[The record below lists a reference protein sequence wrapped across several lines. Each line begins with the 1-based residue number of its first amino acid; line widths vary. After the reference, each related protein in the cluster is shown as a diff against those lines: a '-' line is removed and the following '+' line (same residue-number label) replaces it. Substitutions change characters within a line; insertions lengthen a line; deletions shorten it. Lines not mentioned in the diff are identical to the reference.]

1 MIAVHAISPQNEM
14 RVAERLRDLIESAW
28 PGVSANPRDRVDIL
42 VGVRTPVDVDILV
55 IVDLDKPR
63 ELPSQRRRLGGS
75 SSSATVQ
82 TAIIAIEV
90 KQLDADRFDRIGN
103 QWFARYD
110 GNREDRSVSVQVR
123 ESALGVLK
131 FARQSGCTPFIF
143 SAAWLTEVDNALL
156 EEAEPIVL
164 GRETTWFTILDCAM
178 QQNAT
183 LGQPATQE
191 MSVAARVVRE
201 RLLNRRKES
210 NRDLVRFRRLSQSL
224 ASGST
229 VDGLLPLAGS
239 AQIRLIGRGGS
250 GKTTSLALLAVRLAE
265 AGDRV
270 LILTFHRTLRSD
282 IAHLIDALKRPAG
295 IPDSRIQVETTMSF
309 LLSALTALGVPIPM
323 TDNAPNYSALDEL
336 LDETRV
342 LLKGTTE
349 AADGDIAQLRLQH
362 PERFAWDHV
371 FIDEAQDC
379 SDSERDFIRALYGHR
394 RLVLADGVDQLV
406 RRQIACDWNLG
417 VPEAER
423 ITHRLDRSL
432 RMFRNVATFANCFA
446 RAADFA
452 SWRITP
458 SEDLPGG
465 RIIIAIGDVVTPD
478 VFRAIVRAAAKNRA
492 DAVDCLVC
500 VPPKT
505 GDDQRRSDVLAA
517 ALEAGIPVWDGTIA
531 ETRASANAG
540 NDALRLVRYES
551 CRGLEG
557 WITLA
562 LDVDDFAKNKIK
574 HPNLNPK
581 DPDVAPEIVADR
593 WMLIPLTRA
602 VHTLILTLRDQNS
615 RMAELLREATDDPAM
630 PRGVVEWV
638 DAAQLSAVLA
648 PEGVVA

>member
-14 RVAERLRDLIESAW
+14 RVAERLRDLIETAW
-28 PGVSANPRDRVDIL
+28 PGVGSSSRDRVDIL

-63 ELPSQRRRLGGS
+63 NLPSQRRRLGGS
-75 SSSATVQ
+75 SAPAVVQ

-110 GNREDRSVSVQVR
+110 GIREERSVSVQVR
-123 ESALGVLK
+123 EAALGVLK
-131 FARQSGCTPFIF
+131 FARQSGFSPFIF
-143 SAAWLTEVDNALL
+143 AAAWLTEVDNALL
-156 EEAEPIVL
+156 EEAEAIAL
-164 GRETTWFTILDCAM
+164 GREMTWFTLLDCAM
-178 QQNAT
+178 QQNAS
-183 LGQPATQE
+183 LGLPATPDAAL
-191 MSVAARVVRE
+191 AARVIRE

-210 NRDLVRFRRLSQSL
+210 NRDIVRVKRLSQSL
-224 ASGST
+224 ASSST
-229 VDGLLPLAGS
+229 VDRLVARAGS

-282 IAHLIDALKRPAG
+282 IAHLIDALKRPTG

-309 LLSALTALGVPIPM
+309 LLSAITALGVPIPM
-323 TDNAPNYSALDEL
+323 TDTGPNYGALDDL
-336 LDETRV
+336 LDETRA
-342 LLKGTTE
+342 LLSGTPE
-349 AADGDIAQLRLQH
+349 AGDGDIAKLRADQ

-379 SDSERDFIRALYGHR
+379 SDSERDFVRALYGHR

-406 RRQIACDWNLG
+406 RRQVACDWNLG

-423 ITHRLDRSL
+423 ITHRLDDSL
-432 RMFRNVATFANCFA
+432 RMLRNVATFATCFA

-465 RIIIAIGDVVTPD
+465 RIIIAVGDAVVPD
-478 VFRAIVRAAAKNRA
+478 VFRAIVQAAGKNRA

-500 VPPKT
+500 VPPKA
-505 GDDQRRSDVLAA
+505 GEDQRRLDVLTAA
-517 ALEAGIPVWDGTIA
+517 ASAGIPVWDGTIA
-531 ETRASANAG
+531 ETRASASAG
-540 NDALRLVRYES
+540 TDALRLVRYES

-562 LDVDDFAKNKIK
+562 LDIDDLAKNKLK

-602 VHTLILTLRDQNS
+602 VHTLILTLRDPHS

-630 PRGVVEWV
+630 PRRVVEWV
-638 DAAQLSAVLA
+638 DATQLSAVLA
-648 PEGVVA
+648 PESVIA